1 MLRCCKVH
9 QADKESDM
17 HVDSG
22 EDVAGRMF
30 YGGRGFTLIEMIMVI
45 LLLGIVAVVVVPRMP
60 SVTGFEEMG
69 FFDEL
74 VGAAR
79 YGQKLAIATNCKVEL
94 EVTAT
99 SYALSMPDTVANCFA
114 SSPTFSTDVPH
125 HSASGQYGNTT
136 PSGVTISNPAT
147 IVFDAS
153 GGANSSHTYSIGAR
167 SFTVHA
173 TSGYVEK
180 L

>member
-1 MLRCCKVH
+1 MCVI
-9 QADKESDM
+9 QN
-17 HVDSG
+17 
-22 EDVAGRMF
+22 
-30 YGGRGFTLIEMIMVI
+30 RGFSLIELIMVI
-45 LLLGIVAVVVVPRMP
+45 ILLGIVAVVAVPRLP
-60 SVTGFEEMG
+60 SITDFDEMG

-94 EVTAT
+94 EVTAS
-99 SYALSMPDTVANCFA
+99 SYALSMPSSVGNCFA
-114 SSPTFSTDVPH
+114 LSPTFSTDVPH
-125 HSASGQYGNTT
+125 HSASGQYSNAA
-136 PSGVTISNPAT
+136 PSGVSISNPAT

-153 GGANSSHTYSIGAR
+153 GGTSTSHTFSIDGR

-173 TSGYVEK
+173 TSGYVER